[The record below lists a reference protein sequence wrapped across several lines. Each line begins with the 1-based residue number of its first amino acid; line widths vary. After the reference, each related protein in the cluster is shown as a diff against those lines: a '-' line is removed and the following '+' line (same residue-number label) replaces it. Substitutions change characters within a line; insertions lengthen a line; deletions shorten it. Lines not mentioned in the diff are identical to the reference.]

1 MNERRQKFK
10 KLAEG
15 RTNKA
20 LGMIRKITRLNNP
33 RAYDFSKDDI
43 EKICAALENEIKD
56 VREHFSTVPPKK
68 VTFKL
73 RSDDDA
79 QRMTA
84 AGSSVV

>member
-1 MNERRQKFK
+1 MGEPMNERRRKFK

-43 EKICAALENEIKD
+43 EKICTALEGEIADLRK
-56 VREHFSTVPPKK
+56 HFSAGPPKK
-68 VTFKL
+68 IVFKL
-73 RSDDDA
+73 RGDDESGQA
-79 QRMTA
+79 VSA
-84 AGSSVV
+84 